1 MKNRIAIVDG
11 IRTPQCKAGGIFKDI
26 SADDLGAYCVKELL
40 TKLNLPVNEIDEL
53 IFGNVSQPMNK
64 ANIARVIALKSGLP
78 NSIPAYTVHR
88 NCASGAESV
97 TTAAAKIN
105 AGEANIF
112 VTGGTESMSN
122 IPLMFSKKME
132 VFFAKLMRS
141 KSIGQKL
148 NTLLSFRPKDLQPVI
163 GIVEGLTDPI
173 CGLIMGKTAEV
184 LAREFQINRAEQ
196 DDFALLSHKRAV
208 NAQEAEVFDKEIL
221 PLPMPP
227 AYKSI
232 QSADDGPRKDQSLH
246 ALKKLRPYFDRH
258 NGTVTVGN
266 SCPLSDGAAA
276 LVVMSEENAR
286 NLGYDPLGYLIDY
299 AYAGLE
305 PNRMGLGP
313 VYATAKLLK
322 NSKINFNDI
331 DLIELNEA
339 FAAQVIANERA
350 FASNDFA
357 QTYLGRSQKIGD
369 IDRNKLNVNGGAIAL
384 GHPVGTT
391 GARLIL
397 TLLKEL
403 RRQNKQLGLATMC
416 IGGGQGGAMLVEVD
430 S

>member
-1 MKNRIAIVDG
+1 MKNRIAIVEG
-11 IRTPQCKAGGIFKDI
+11 IRTPQCKAGGVFRDV
-26 SADDLGAYCVKELL
+26 SADDLGAYCVKEVLFR
-40 TKLNLPVNEIDEL
+40 LNLSENKVDEL

-78 NSIPAYTVHR
+78 NSIPAYTVLR
-88 NCASGAESV
+88 NCASGAESL
-97 TTAAAKIN
+97 TTSAAKIN
-105 AGEANIF
+105 AGEGNIY
-112 VTGGTESMSN
+112 VVGGAESMSN
-122 IPLMFSKKME
+122 IPLMFGKKME
-132 VFFAKLMRS
+132 VLFAKMMSS
-141 KSIGQKL
+141 KSISQKL
-148 NTLLSFRPKDLQPVI
+148 NTLRSFRPKDLQPVI
-163 GIVEGLTDPI
+163 GVVEGLTDPI

-184 LAREFQINRAEQ
+184 LAREFQISRAEQ
-196 DDFALLSHKRAV
+196 DEFALLSHQRA
-208 NAQEAEVFDKEIL
+208 NKAQENHVLDKEIL

-232 QSADDGPRKDQSLH
+232 QFEDDGPRNDQSLD
-246 ALKKLRPYFDRH
+246 ALQKLRPYFDCH

-276 LVVMSEENAR
+276 LVVMNEEYAK
-286 NLGYDPLGYLIDY
+286 NLRYKPLGYLVDY

-305 PNRMGLGP
+305 LGRMGLGP
-313 VYATAKLLK
+313 VYATAKLLE
-322 NSKINFNDI
+322 NSKIKFGDI

-350 FASNDFA
+350 FSSNEFA
-357 QTYLGRSQKIGD
+357 KTHLGRSQKIGD

-384 GHPVGTT
+384 GHPVGAT

-403 RRQNKQLGLATMC
+403 RRQNRQLGLVTMC
-416 IGGGQGGAMLVEVD
+416 IGGGQGGAMFVEVD